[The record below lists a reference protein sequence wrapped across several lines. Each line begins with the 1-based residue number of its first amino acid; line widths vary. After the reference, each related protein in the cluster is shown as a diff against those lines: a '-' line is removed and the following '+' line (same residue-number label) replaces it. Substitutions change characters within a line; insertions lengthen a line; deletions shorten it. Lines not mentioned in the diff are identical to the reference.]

1 MKAWSKFL
9 ICICLL
15 FAFHL
20 PVQAQNIA
28 IPKQAVN
35 IKRAANLKDLVNGST
50 FVAYGWFD
58 TSFQKR
64 PLHKS
69 VQGGQ
74 LVNFVQSFH
83 VDKYLKGTGGK
94 IINVLSTGI
103 EPLPSPLN
111 PLNKVYPGPMAE
123 GRYVCFLKPVKGT
136 ELYTIV
142 GGWQGVYPVYEG
154 KTISLEEEG
163 FPELNQL
170 TLRQFEAKIKSY

>member
-1 MKAWSKFL
+1 MKVWSKFF

-15 FAFHL
+15 FTFHL

-28 IPKQAVN
+28 IPKQVVN
-35 IKRAANLKDLVNGST
+35 IKRAANLKQLVADST
-50 FVAYGWFD
+50 LIAYGWFN
-58 TSFQKR
+58 TSYQKKS
-64 PLHKS
+64 LGKS
-69 VQGGQ
+69 VQGGK

-83 VDKYLKGTGGK
+83 VDKYLKGTGDK

-103 EPLPSPLN
+103 EPFPDPQN

-123 GRYVCFLKPVKGT
+123 GRYVCFLKRVPGT
-136 ELYTIV
+136 GLYTIL

-154 KTISLEEEG
+154 KTITLEEEG

-170 TLRQFEAKIKSY
+170 TIRQFEAKIKSY